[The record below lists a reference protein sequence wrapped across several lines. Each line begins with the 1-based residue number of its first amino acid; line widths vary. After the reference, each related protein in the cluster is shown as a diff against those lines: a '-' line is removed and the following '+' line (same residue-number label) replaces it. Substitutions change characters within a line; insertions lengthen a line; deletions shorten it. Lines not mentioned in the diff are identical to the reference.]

1 MGHGFPETHP
11 STRRAESPAARDL
24 SWRLADGG
32 PLFLITTAA
41 GHRSRP
47 PQPAIA
53 AGHRGP
59 GLTAYLALG
68 S

>member
-1 MGHGFPETHP
+1 MASRKPTPAHDARNLQP
-11 STRRAESPAARDL
+11 RATSRGASLTA
-24 SWRLADGG
+24 G